1 MIRLRVL
8 KLLLKRDFRSVTD
21 FPRLELIILPSLL
34 IFVVVSETVVFPGGW
49 SLIQTIINGY
59 KLAFTYPVILI
70 FIPVIVADILT
81 NECESGIMLMLTSY
95 PTKRSEILISKFL
108 SVFSVS
114 WIVIFSVSLAG
125 VLVAYRNYAMSPPAV
140 LVLALLVSTGIMS
153 FLVCSVSTVISSV
166 ARRTVVAAMSSL
178 TVLLLWPII
187 VNAFSWLLEL
197 PNLMILSYTA
207 AVPELIEFWALEWEQ
222 PGAPMSSIA
231 LVVAQLFIAS
241 LFLLLSHIA
250 FSRRE
255 FK

>member
-1 MIRLRVL
+1 MIRLKVL

-49 SLIQTIINGY
+49 SLIQTVINGY

-81 NECESGIMLMLTSY
+81 NECESGVMLMLTSY
-95 PTKRSEILISKFL
+95 PTKRSEILISKFV

-125 VLVAYRNYAMSPPAV
+125 VLVAFRNYAMPPPLV

-166 ARRTVVAAMSSL
+166 ACRTVVAAMSSL
-178 TVLLLWPII
+178 IVLLLWPIV
-187 VNAFSWLLEL
+187 VNAFSWLLKL

-207 AVPELIEFWALEWEQ
+207 AVPELIEFWALKWEQ
-222 PGAPMSSIA
+222 PGVPLSSIA
-231 LVVAQLFIAS
+231 LIVAQLFFAS
-241 LFLLLSHIA
+241 LFLVLSHIA
-250 FSRRE
+250 FSRKE

>member
-34 IFVVVSETVVFPGGW
+34 IFVVVLQAVPLGDW
-49 SLIQTIINGY
+49 SLIRAVIEGY
-59 KLAFTYPVILI
+59 RLAFTYPVILI
-70 FIPVIVADILT
+70 FIPIVVADILT

-95 PTKRSEILISKFL
+95 PTKRSEILISKFV

-125 VLVAYRNYAMSPPAV
+125 VLVAFRNYAMLPPVV
-140 LVLALLVSTGIMS
+140 LVFALLVSTGVMS
-153 FLVCSVSTVISSV
+153 FLVCSVSAAISSI
-166 ARRTVVAAMSSL
+166 ARRTVVAAMGSL
-178 TVLLLWPII
+178 TVLLLWPVI
-187 VNAFSWLLEL
+187 VNAFSWLLRL
-197 PNLMILSYTA
+197 PNLLILSYTA
-207 AVPELIEFWALEWEQ
+207 AVPELIEFWTLEWEES
-222 PGAPMSSIA
+222 GVPMSSIA
-231 LVVAQLFIAS
+231 LVVAQLFLAS

>member
-1 MIRLRVL
+1 
-8 KLLLKRDFRSVTD
+8 
-21 FPRLELIILPSLL
+21 
-34 IFVVVSETVVFPGGW
+34 VVSETVVFPGGW

-59 KLAFTYPVILI
+59 KLAFTYPVIMI
-70 FIPVIVADILT
+70 FIPIIVADILT

-125 VLVAYRNYAMSPPAV
+125 VLVAYRNYVMLPPVV
-140 LVLALLVSTGIMS
+140 LVLALLVSTGVMS
-153 FLVCSVSTVISSV
+153 FVVCSVSTVISSV

-187 VNAFSWLLEL
+187 ANAFSWLLKL

-222 PGAPMSSIA
+222 PGVPMSSIA
-231 LVVAQLFIAS
+231 LVVAQLFLAS

-250 FSRRE
+250 FSRKE

>member
-1 MIRLRVL
+1 MIRSRVL
-8 KLLLKRDFRSVTD
+8 KLLLKRDFRSVTE

-34 IFVVVSETVVFPGGW
+34 IFVVVSESVVFPGGW
-49 SLIQTIINGY
+49 SLIQTVINGY
-59 KLAFTYPVILI
+59 KLAFTYPVIMI
-70 FIPVIVADILT
+70 FIPIIVADVLT

-125 VLVAYRNYAMSPPAV
+125 VLVAYRNYAMLPPMV
-140 LVLALLVSTGIMS
+140 LVMALLVSTGIMS
-153 FLVCSVSTVISSV
+153 FLVCSVSTMISSV
-166 ARRTVVAAMSSL
+166 ARRTIVATMSSL
-178 TVLLLWPII
+178 TVLLLWPIV
-187 VNAFSWLLEL
+187 VNAFSWMLKL

-207 AVPELIEFWALEWEQ
+207 AVPELIEFWTLEWEQ
-222 PGAPMSSIA
+222 PSVPLSSIV
-231 LVVAQLFIAS
+231 LVIAQFFLAS

-250 FSRRE
+250 FSRKE